1 MKITVLITSNN
12 IEKAWNALRLMNTF
26 LAMEHQVSAFLING
40 GVETEFIDHQL
51 FDIQK
56 NWQLFFERGGIATS
70 CGTCLDFR
78 KLTDRVQKNTI
89 GNLIDCANLVENA
102 DKVLTF

>member
-1 MKITVLITSNN
+1 MKITVLITSNDP
-12 IEKAWNALRLMNTF
+12 EKAWNALRLMNTF
-26 LAMEHQVSAFLING
+26 LAMEHHVSAFLING
-40 GVETEFIDHQL
+40 GVETKFINHQL

-56 NWQLFFERGGIATS
+56 NWQLFFERGGKSTS

-78 KLTDRVQKNTI
+78 HLTASEEKDAI